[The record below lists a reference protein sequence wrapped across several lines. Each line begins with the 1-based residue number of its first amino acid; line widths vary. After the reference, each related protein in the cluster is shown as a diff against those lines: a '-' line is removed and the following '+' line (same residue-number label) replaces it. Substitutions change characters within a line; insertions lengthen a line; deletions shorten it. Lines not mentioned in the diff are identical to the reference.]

1 MARREKVLCRIISEC
16 RVCSSNIFHSAPVLP
31 IFERRNW
38 LIHLHYIRKDYETC
52 KAIIKEQLQESQ
64 GMCEYAV
71 YVQALIFRL
80 EGKIQ
85 ESLELFQTCAILNP
99 HSPDNLKQ
107 VARSLFLLG
116 KHKAAIEVYNEAIKL
131 NQNDWEVFYNLGV
144 CYMYLKDFKH
154 AKEKMN
160 CSLQLNKHDIT
171 FMTLG
176 KIYLLE
182 GDTDSAIEVYKKAV
196 EFSPENTDLLT
207 TLGLLYLQLGVY
219 QKAFEHLGNAL
230 TYDPNNYKAILAA
243 GSMMQ
248 THGDFDVAMNKY
260 RVAACAIPESPPLW
274 NNIGMC
280 FFGKKKYVAL
290 GVYQKAFEHLGN
302 ALTYDPNNYKAILA
316 AGSMMQTHGDF
327 DVAMNKY
334 RVAACA
340 IPESPPLWNNIGMC
354 FFGKKKYVAA
364 ISCLKRANYLSPF
377 DWKVL
382 YNLGLVHLTMQQY
395 ASSFHFLSAAINL
408 NPKMGELFM
417 LLAVALTNLD
427 DLENAKRSYK
437 QAAALDQTNPLISMN
452 YAIFQY
458 NQGLKK
464 EALQQ
469 FQDME
474 KRVNKLKESN
484 SNTEFD
490 PELVDMA
497 LKMGAALQVGEN
509 LVWTKPT
516 KDSKSKQRSA
526 TSIKSTSSQQPLGS
540 NQALGQAMSS
550 AVGYSK
556 NMQLSGVKHLEV
568 GGFLA
573 DRCSI
578 FLDLE
583 T

>member
-154 AKEKMN
+154 AKEMMN

-171 FMTLG
+171 FMMLG

-196 EFSPENTDLLT
+196 DCGSSADKFEQRPFTLT
-207 TLGLLYLQLGVY
+207 CVKTVVICVFIGFRVIKTQC
-219 QKAFEHLGNAL
+219 FE
-230 TYDPNNYKAILAA
+230 KLA
-243 GSMMQ
+243 S
-248 THGDFDVAMNKY
+248 Y
-260 RVAACAIPESPPLW
+260 S
-274 NNIGMC
+274 
-280 FFGKKKYVAL
+280 L

-417 LLAVALTNLD
+417 LLAVALTNLE

-526 TSIKSTSSQQPLGS
+526 TSIKSTSSQQPLGT

-556 NMQLSGVKHLEV
+556 NMQLPGGGGAPSQQKPPSLPLEPEPSAEAAPEEPTSPTETKDKKKEKRKSKP
-568 GGFLA
+568 LA
-573 DRCSI
+573 
-578 FLDLE
+578 E
-583 T
+583 

>member
-1 MARREKVLCRIISEC
+1 MAEENSQTDLQLPVATEVKKP
-16 RVCSSNIFHSAPVLP
+16 SSKKAPVLP

-154 AKEKMN
+154 AKEMMN

-171 FMTLG
+171 FMMLG

-182 GDTDSAIEVYKKAV
+182 GDTDGAIEVYKKAV

-207 TLGLLYLQLGVY
+207 TLGLLYLQ
-219 QKAFEHLGNAL
+219 
-230 TYDPNNYKAILAA
+230 
-243 GSMMQ
+243 
-248 THGDFDVAMNKY
+248 
-260 RVAACAIPESPPLW
+260 
-274 NNIGMC
+274 
-280 FFGKKKYVAL
+280 L

-526 TSIKSTSSQQPLGS
+526 TSIKSTSSQQPLGT

-556 NMQLSGVKHLEV
+556 NMQLPGGGGAPIQQKSPSLPLESEPSAEAAPEEPTSPTETKDKKKEKRKSKP
-568 GGFLA
+568 LA
-573 DRCSI
+573 
-578 FLDLE
+578 E
-583 T
+583 